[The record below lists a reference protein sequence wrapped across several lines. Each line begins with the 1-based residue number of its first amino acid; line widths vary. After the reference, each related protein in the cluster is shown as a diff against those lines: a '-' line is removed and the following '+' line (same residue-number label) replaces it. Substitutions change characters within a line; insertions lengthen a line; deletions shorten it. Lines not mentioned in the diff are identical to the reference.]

1 MKKILLAFVIVLFL
15 SACGAKGTATP
26 TNEIPPS
33 TDNNP
38 SVEQATPAC
47 ISSEPTDADI
57 ERALAYTKEMFNAP
71 DWERSYTVGG
81 GRVSVTWANNTEAAI
96 VYSEALVFPCSY
108 EEPDLNAFFSEENW
122 KVVFGNYESFQAV
135 AECRT
140 DDGLRLYQF
149 SATEGGFDY
158 AINYWVENDT
168 ETRVMDMMIVLPVE
182 STELMDEYSNSLFPE
197 LTSCQ

>member
-1 MKKILLAFVIVLFL
+1 MKKLLLAFVIVLL
-15 SACGAKGTATP
+15 VSACGTPATATP
-26 TNEIPPS
+26 ANELPPS
-33 TDNNP
+33 DANNP

-57 ERALAYTKEMFNAP
+57 DRALTYTEELFSGP

-81 GRVSVTWANNTEAAI
+81 GRVSVTWANATDAAI
-96 VYSEALVFPCSY
+96 AYSEALIFPCSY
-108 EEPDLNAFFSEENW
+108 EEPDLNNFFSDENW
-122 KVVFGNYESFQAV
+122 NVIFGNYESYQPI

-149 SATEGGFDY
+149 SATEEGFDY

-168 ETRVMDMMIVLPVE
+168 ETRVMDMMIVFPAE
-182 STELMDEYSNSLFPE
+182 STSLMDEYSANLFPE
-197 LTSCQ
+197 LTSCK

>member
-1 MKKILLAFVIVLFL
+1 MKRLLLAFVIVLL
-15 SACGAKGTATP
+15 VSACAPGTATP
-26 TNEIPPS
+26 ANELQPS
-33 TDNNP
+33 AANDP

-57 ERALAYTKEMFNAP
+57 DRALTYTEELFSGP

-81 GRVSVTWANNTEAAI
+81 GRVSVTWANATDAAI
-96 VYSEALVFPCSY
+96 AYSEALIFPCSY
-108 EEPDLNAFFSEENW
+108 EEPDLNNFFSDENW
-122 KVVFGNYESFQAV
+122 NVIFGNYESYQPI

-149 SATEGGFDY
+149 SATEEGFDY

-168 ETRVMDMMIVLPVE
+168 ETRVMDMMIVFPAE
-182 STELMDEYSNSLFPE
+182 STSLMDEYSANLFPE
-197 LTSCQ
+197 LTSCK

>member
-1 MKKILLAFVIVLFL
+1 MKKLLLAFVIVLL
-15 SACGAKGTATP
+15 ISACAPGTAAP
-26 TNEIPPS
+26 ANELQPS
-33 TDNNP
+33 AANDP

-57 ERALAYTKEMFNAP
+57 DRALNYTEELFSGP

-81 GRVSVTWANNTEAAI
+81 GRVSVTWANATDAAI
-96 VYSEALVFPCSY
+96 AYSEALIFPCSY
-108 EEPDLNAFFSEENW
+108 EEPDLNNFFSDENW
-122 KVVFGNYESFQAV
+122 NVIFGNYESYQPI

-149 SATEGGFDY
+149 SATEEGFDY

-168 ETRVMDMMIVLPVE
+168 ETRVMDMMIVFPAE
-182 STELMDEYSNSLFPE
+182 STSLMDEYSANLFPE
-197 LTSCQ
+197 LTSCK